1 MKMRNLLLQI
11 KAFLL
16 DLSLFHFHAGGFL
29 PNDREHGHVS
39 NSDQLISLVVCFSE
53 KKNTPPTTK
62 RRFRCRIG
70 ELAFSNPLFP
80 LYTQTCF
87 GQRQKF

>member
-1 MKMRNLLLQI
+1 MKMCNLLLQI

-16 DLSLFHFHAGGFL
+16 DLSLFHFHAGGFP

-53 KKNTPPTTK
+53 KKKYTTNNK
-62 RRFRCRIG
+62 EKI
-70 ELAFSNPLFP
+70 
-80 LYTQTCF
+80 
-87 GQRQKF
+87 